1 MARNMKDSNSKN
13 VSTNGYE
20 NAADMKK
27 SYSDTAENNSKN
39 KNAATYKNKASNVSK
54 NKATDSAKNRAEER
68 QTGAE
73 NCR

>member
-20 NAADMKK
+20 NAADMKN

-39 KNAATYKNKASNVSK
+39 KNLQK
-54 NKATDSAKNRAEER
+54 
-68 QTGAE
+68 
-73 NCR
+73 

>member
-1 MARNMKDSNSKN
+1 MKDSNSKN

-20 NAADMKK
+20 NAADMKN

-39 KNAATYKNKASNVSK
+39 KKSNVSK